1 MDIFILATLV
11 AISIQLV
18 KSRYQKGRIALLAGH
33 LGNFQIE
40 KLMETLTEGYMRA
53 LGEGDSERRSQIWQ
67 LLQTSE
73 ATLASQ
79 LGRFAAEFSKVDARG
94 AQVSRLPVAIPFA
107 DRLLAS
113 VPNASFDLRE
123 AFAIHARGIASVVD
137 NRDEKLPRDQAFT
150 LSAELFLLQHTCH
163 WFCKSRSVASARLL
177 GRHRTSHA
185 QVLASVTP
193 ATRAAYRSLTGM

>member
-1 MDIFILATLV
+1 MACTPNST
-11 AISIQLV
+11 AI
-18 KSRYQKGRIALLAGH
+18 
-33 LGNFQIE
+33 
-40 KLMETLTEGYMRA
+40 
-53 LGEGDSERRSQIWQ
+53 
-67 LLQTSE
+67 
-73 ATLASQ
+73 
-79 LGRFAAEFSKVDARG
+79 
-94 AQVSRLPVAIPFA
+94 AQVSRLPVAIPFV

-137 NRDEKLPRDQAFT
+137 NRDEKSPRDQAFT